1 MKKSKSAK
9 SEEERLEHKKTS
21 QQSDNHHKY
30 DKAMQAFAEWTTS
43 NW

>member
-30 DKAMQAFAEWTTS
+30 DKASQTAGVCRMDY
-43 NW
+43 